1 MPRKLDDNTYGEK
14 LIRLFAQLLFT
25 SDKYSLNR
33 LAEMLKCSKPTV
45 IRLIKNI
52 EQVYG
57 AQIESIT
64 TGRERYISMKKT
76 RRPQPAQCLTADEAT
91 LLQMC
96 KSFTKH
102 LVGPDFNTMVQSGIL
117 KSRQLLPHGVETS
130 ADLFASF
137 HHGTIDYTAHQL
149 TITTL
154 IQAMRDLKVCCITY
168 RAAMDREPKTFYIK
182 PLKMLSHNNTL
193 YVLAQMAR
201 TPGRP
206 YKTPRF
212 DPLLAVHRMV
222 QVEMTD
228 TPFAFPS
235 NFDFDKVFDKSYGFM
250 QEDHFKVTVRLTGW
264 AKGYMCERIWS
275 KDQKIKENPDGS
287 ADITFT
293 AASESELISFI
304 LSLGD
309 KARILKP
316 KWLVGDVK
324 NKIQAMAQTYE
335 MSFKSL

>member
-1 MPRKLDDNTYGEK
+1 MPKKLDDKTYGEK
-14 LIRLFAQLLFT
+14 LIRLFAHLLF
-25 SDKYSLNR
+25 SNDKYSLNQ
-33 LAEMLKCSKPTV
+33 LVKMLGCSKPTV
-45 IRLIKNI
+45 IRLVRDIQ
-52 EQVYG
+52 QVYG
-57 AQIESIT
+57 VQIEDT
-64 TGRERYISMKKT
+64 MTGRERFISMKKT

-96 KSFTKH
+96 KSFTEH

-117 KSRQLLPHGVETS
+117 KSRQLLPDGVETS

-137 HHGTIDYTAHQL
+137 HHGTIDYTAHQQ

-168 RAAMDREPKTFYIK
+168 RAAMDRGPKTFYIK

-193 YVLAQMAR
+193 YVLAQMAK
-201 TPGRP
+201 TPERQ

-222 QVEMTD
+222 QVEMTA
-228 TPFAFPS
+228 TPFEFPP

-264 AKGYMCERIWS
+264 AKDFMRERVWS
-275 KDQKIKENPDGS
+275 NDQKIKENPDGS

-293 AASESELISFI
+293 AASESELTSFI

-316 KWLVGDVK
+316 KWLVKELK
-324 NKIQAMAQTYE
+324 NTIGVLGQLYA
-335 MSFKSL
+335 